1 MITPIGRAEDLPR
14 RPSQLILIAARF
26 QREAR
31 VLASL
36 NHPNIAQMH
45 GIEEAEGTRAV
56 PMRTTGGPWSSR
68 RIPGSIALVP
78 TSGRAMLRFNL
89 RFGNPLEL
97 AGSDTSVRPRYL

>member
-56 PMRTTGGPWSSR
+56 PMRTHR
-68 RIPGSIALVP
+68 RPVVIAADPG
-78 TSGRAMLRFNL
+78 
-89 RFGNPLEL
+89 
-97 AGSDTSVRPRYL
+97 